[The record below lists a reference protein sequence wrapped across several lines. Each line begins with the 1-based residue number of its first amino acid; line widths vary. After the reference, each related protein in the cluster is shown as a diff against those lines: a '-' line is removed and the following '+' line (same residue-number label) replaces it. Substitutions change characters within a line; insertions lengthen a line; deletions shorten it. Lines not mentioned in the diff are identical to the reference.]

1 MGGAGR
7 PANRAARAATT
18 LRSSGATPLPC
29 VPTGTRLPVHSCARA
44 VVLDLALWAAAVR
57 QAHRHAARPALRP
70 RVLLQRPLP
79 FRRAA
84 RCHMHMR
91 LRPAVRTRRQPGRH
105 GGHRIAVSCKGLRL
119 AGVAAGQSARVP
131 ECQSA
136 RVPECPRSQ
145 RPGQTR
151 HPRTPRACPHH
162 STCPHL
168 LPPAPTCPHLPPP
181 APRSCAAGRPIIRRR
196 RGDLRAVRSQD
207 RLRLQLRPF
216 RGAMPCHAMPCH
228 AMPYHAMHPLV
239 LVTWYARVFT
249 DACLYLTTFPRTFQF
264 MLATTL
270 YFMGF
275 TCFRLIAVTTRVSLS
290 KFVS

>member
-136 RVPECPRSQ
+136 LARSG
-145 RPGQTR
+145 PGKHGTHVLLVR
-151 HPRTPRACPHH
+151 ALTTPPAP
-162 STCPHL
+162 TCSHL
-168 LPPAPTCPHLPPP
+168 PPPAPTCPPLPPAH
-181 APRSCAAGRPIIRRR
+181 APP
-196 RGDLRAVRSQD
+196 
-207 RLRLQLRPF
+207 
-216 RGAMPCHAMPCH
+216 H
-228 AMPYHAMHPLV
+228 HPQAS
-239 LVTWYARVFT
+239 W
-249 DACLYLTTFPRTFQF
+249 
-264 MLATTL
+264 
-270 YFMGF
+270 
-275 TCFRLIAVTTRVSLS
+275 
-290 KFVS
+290 

>member
-136 RVPECPRSQ
+136 RVPSLAAA
-145 RPGQTR
+145 
-151 HPRTPRACPHH
+151 RANTAPTYSSCVP
-162 STCPHL
+162 SPLHL
-168 LPPAPTCPHLPPP
+168 PPPAPTCPHLPPP
-181 APRSCAAGRPIIRRR
+181 APTCPPLMRRR
-196 RGDLRAVRSQD
+196 
-207 RLRLQLRPF
+207 P
-216 RGAMPCHAMPCH
+216 PH
-228 AMPYHAMHPLV
+228 HPQAS
-239 LVTWYARVFT
+239 W
-249 DACLYLTTFPRTFQF
+249 
-264 MLATTL
+264 
-270 YFMGF
+270 
-275 TCFRLIAVTTRVSLS
+275 
-290 KFVS
+290 